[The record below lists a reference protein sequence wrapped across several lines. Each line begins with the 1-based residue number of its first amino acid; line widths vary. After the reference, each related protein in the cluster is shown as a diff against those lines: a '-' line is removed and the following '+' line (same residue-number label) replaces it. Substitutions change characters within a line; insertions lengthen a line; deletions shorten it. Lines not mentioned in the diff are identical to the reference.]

1 MGYAAALGRVGTGRE
16 EGGWGGGIG
25 YTVGYRGM
33 GRAGLWFR
41 CLTGLGEGSC
51 GVYELAYLVK
61 SAVGREAVPVTW
73 CLVHGSSVPETDN
86 LSPSPSLLPLSDRKR
101 YHSHDPS
108 PLNINN
114 NSNAHRSAYYPILS
128 QAKYIASSASMS
140 LRVLRLSTPHGVAES
155 VRSCA
160 ANGPPP

>member
-1 MGYAAALGRVGTGRE
+1 
-16 EGGWGGGIG
+16 
-25 YTVGYRGM
+25 M

-61 SAVGREAVPVTW
+61 SAVGREAVPVTRR
-73 CLVHGSSVPETDN
+73 LVYGYSPSETDN

-114 NSNAHRSAYYPILS
+114 NKQRPSLCLLPHTITSQMHRIDSVDVATR
-128 QAKYIASSASMS
+128 IASLDPSRCS
-140 LRVLRLSTPHGVAES
+140 RV
-155 VRSCA
+155 CA
-160 ANGPPP
+160 